1 LVGRTAAALGCLAV
15 VSLAGCTSERRQD
28 DNEPGGTFRLQ
39 VLDATFPRQQK
50 LAQRSELVIKVR
62 NADNK
67 VVPNIG
73 VSLDG
78 FYKRVD
84 NPDLADPNRPVF
96 VLNGR
101 PKEIGGFPESKEAT
115 PEAGETAYV
124 NTWALGRL
132 KPGQKKTFRWSFTAV
147 KAGPYKLTYAVNAGL
162 DGKAKAEDANGGV
175 PHGAFAGTISDK
187 PPDARVAEDGQ
198 TVVSGTR

>member
-1 LVGRTAAALGCLAV
+1 LVGRTAATLACLAA

-28 DNEPGGTFRLQ
+28 KNEPEGRYRLQ
-39 VLDATFPRQQK
+39 VLDATFPTRQK
-50 LAQRSELVIKVR
+50 LAQRSDLVIKVR

-73 VSLDG
+73 VTVDG
-78 FYKRVD
+78 FNKRVD
-84 NPDLADPNRPVF
+84 DPDLADPNRPIF
-96 VLNGR
+96 VINGR
-101 PKEIGGFPESKEAT
+101 PKDIGGFPESQEAA
-115 PEAGETAYV
+115 PEGGDTAYV

-132 KPGQKKTFRWSFTAV
+132 KPGQRKTFRWSVTAV
-147 KAGPYKLTYAVNAGL
+147 KAGPYKIKYRVNAGL
-162 DGKAKAEDANGGV
+162 DGKAKAVDARGRLPRGQ
-175 PHGAFAGTISDK
+175 FAGTISDK

>member
-1 LVGRTAAALGCLAV
+1 MGRTAAALGCLAA
-15 VSLAGCTSERRQD
+15 VSLAGCTAERRQD

-39 VLDATFPRQQK
+39 VLDAQFPQQQK
-50 LAQRSELVIKVR
+50 LAKRSALVIKVR

-73 VSLDG
+73 VTVNG

-84 NPDLADPNRPVF
+84 NPDLADPYRPIF
-96 VLNGR
+96 VINGR
-101 PKEIGGFPESKEAT
+101 PKSIGGFPESREDS
-115 PEAGETAYV
+115 PEGGDTAYV

-132 KPGQKKTFRWSFTAV
+132 KPGQKKTFRWTVTAV
-147 KAGPYKLTYAVNAGL
+147 KAGPYKITYAVNAGL

-175 PHGAFAGTISDK
+175 PHGAFVGTISDK
-187 PPDARVAEDGQ
+187 PPDSRVAEDGQ
-198 TVVSGTR
+198 SVVSGTR